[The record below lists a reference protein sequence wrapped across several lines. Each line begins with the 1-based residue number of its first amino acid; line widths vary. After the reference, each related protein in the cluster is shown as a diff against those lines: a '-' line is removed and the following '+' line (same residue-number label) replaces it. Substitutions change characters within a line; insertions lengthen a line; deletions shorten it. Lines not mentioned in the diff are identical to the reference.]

1 MKNFL
6 AGLWMLLILF
16 SIGCAGTLFY
26 TGYNMW
32 GVVAT
37 AVTVTNLVAFFAN
50 KKLPT
55 LNNITD

>member
-16 SIGCAGTLFY
+16 SIGCAGILFY

-32 GVVAT
+32 GVVA
-37 AVTVTNLVAFFAN
+37 AVVTVTNLVAFFAN

>member
-16 SIGCAGTLFY
+16 SIGCVGTLFY

-32 GVVAT
+32 GVVA
-37 AVTVTNLVAFFAN
+37 AVVTVTNLVAFFAN

>member
-16 SIGCAGTLFY
+16 SIGYAGTLFY

-32 GVVAT
+32 GVVA
-37 AVTVTNLVAFFAN
+37 AVVTVTNLVAFFAN